1 MMKENLEIK
10 IGYAS
15 CGIAAG
21 AEEVYDELER
31 EISREDYSVD
41 LTKVGCV
48 GMCHNE
54 PILELVEPNGASFT
68 YGNLNREDVGGLL
81 KSHLIQDTSYED
93 KLIPGRDDYDYFAEQ
108 QKVVLRN
115 SGVID
120 PEEID
125 EYVAKDGYEALR
137 TALQRDGEALIQLI
151 KDSKLR
157 GRGGAGFPTGV
168 KWSFARDTDA
178 EEKYLICNADEGDP
192 GAFMDRSIIEGDP
205 HALLE
210 GMIIGAR
217 AIGASKGYIYCRA
230 EYPLAL
236 KRLNVA
242 IEQARENGFLGED
255 ILGSGFSFDIE
266 ISKGAGAFVCGE
278 ETALM
283 GSIEGERGMPSPRPP
298 YPAQK
303 GLFGQPTNINNV
315 ETFANVPWIVRNG
328 PEEYR
333 AIGTENSGGTK
344 VFALAG
350 KIERG
355 GLVEV
360 PIGTSLEEIIFD
372 IGNGI
377 EDDNDFKAVQLGGP
391 SGGCLPE
398 SQLDTAVDYE
408 TLTDAG
414 AIMGS
419 GGMIVMDEEDCMVDV
434 AQYFL
439 DFTQEESCGKC
450 TFCRVGTKRMLEILE
465 RITSGG
471 GEREDLEKLRQLA
484 PRIKQHSLCGL
495 GQTAP
500 NPVLT
505 TLRYFEDEYE
515 QHIDEETCPAGVC
528 RDLIAYSI
536 TDGCIG
542 CTTCSQECPVDAIDG
557 DSGSRHVI
565 NQDECIKCGTCK
577 EVCPVDAVEVV

>member
-1 MMKENLEIK
+1 MMKEDLEIK